1 MTRTRTKSSQ
11 SRDRIRVAADTSYF
25 WNNRHDCRHH
35 NECLRREVKIETT
48 EEVVDE
54 AERRDVRIPP
64 FADVREVPLG
74 KEYRSMVT
82 PPRDSGPSP
91 TDMSV
96 VRLRDELEAEGFE
109 AYLVTDDDQLRAHS
123 SKAITSAQLLTWAL
137 GAETS
142 REVVGYVPRQT
153 VDLEARGCA

>member
-1 MTRTRTKSSQ
+1 
-11 SRDRIRVAADTSYF
+11 
-25 WNNRHDCRHH
+25 
-35 NECLRREVKIETT
+35 
-48 EEVVDE
+48 
-54 AERRDVRIPP
+54 
-64 FADVREVPLG
+64 
-74 KEYRSMVT
+74 MVT